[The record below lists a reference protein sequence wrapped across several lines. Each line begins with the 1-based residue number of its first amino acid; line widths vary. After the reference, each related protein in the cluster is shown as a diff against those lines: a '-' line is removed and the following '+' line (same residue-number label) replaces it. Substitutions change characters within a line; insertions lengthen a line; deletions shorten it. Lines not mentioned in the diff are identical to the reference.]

1 MDQESPPH
9 CRDAGALSGNETQFV
24 FTEDDMRDS
33 DADLVNRLAL
43 GNSFIPSFPLSFCGI
58 YIQQLGL
65 SCIDIST
72 A

>member
-9 CRDAGALSGNETQFV
+9 CRDTGAQSGNETQFV

-43 GNSFIPSFPLSFCGI
+43 GNFFYPLFSI
-58 YIQQLGL
+58 KLLRNI
-65 SCIDIST
+65 
-72 A
+72 